1 MKCVQLVAGYLHYYS
16 TCVLVIF
23 CLLQLTPVN
32 STVGLIEATDVDS
45 QPLYYR
51 LESATVRTHP
61 VLLTYP
67 AVLDCTVV
75 QFFKN
80 SNTEP
85 STVSLEKTS
94 IIHKHWHYC

>member
-1 MKCVQLVAGYLHYYS
+1 MRCVQLVAGYLHYHIIFQS
-16 TCVLVIF
+16 TCVLVILF

-51 LESATVRTHP
+51 LESATVRTHS
-61 VLLTYP
+61 VLLTHLV
-67 AVLDCTVV
+67 VLDYTAV

-80 SNTEP
+80 TAILN
-85 STVSLEKTS
+85 LQ
-94 IIHKHWHYC
+94 